1 METLQKPISD
11 NHKSAMFFDGVIAT
25 RHGLELR
32 TFQTGEI
39 QFMGNIFTGTTIIEM
54 GKANL
59 IDDEVLEEPFVDILV
74 DKFIAIYEEDRE
86 NPMDEDYIFDNFDD
100 AVEVLKQL

>member
-1 METLQKPISD
+1 MG
-11 NHKSAMFFDGVIAT
+11 NVHV
-25 RHGLELR
+25 GLE
-32 TFQTGEI
+32 
-39 QFMGNIFTGTTIIEM
+39 IIEL
-54 GKANL
+54 GKAGL

-74 DKFIAIYEEDRE
+74 DKFIAIYEEGRE